1 MNDRTCI
8 VIGASH
14 AGVTL
19 ALQLRKE
26 GWRGPIKLIGAE
38 RELPYHRPPLT
49 KEHLSGVKN
58 LDAIRLRPAKVFE
71 ENAIELLLGTRVL
84 EILRDDSAVV
94 LDDGQTLHYD
104 KLALCTGATV
114 RTLLLG
120 AALNNVFYIRTAADV
135 AELKALVEPGKR
147 AVIIGAGYIGLEAA
161 SVLRAMDLEV
171 VVIEMAQR
179 ILQRVTSERMSE
191 FMMRLHSSHGVEI
204 RTATQVAD
212 ICGAAEVE
220 RVILNDGTEIPA
232 DFVIV
237 GVGVVPNTAL
247 AEHAELAVDEGVLV
261 DEYTCTS
268 DANIY
273 AAGDCT
279 RHPSAIYKRL
289 IRLESVQNANDQ
301 ARTAAANIC
310 GKRLPYAVVP
320 WFWSDQY
327 ATKLQMVGLSS
338 GFDEEVCRG
347 DPKDVEGKGFA
358 LFYLKAKRLI
368 AVDCVSR
375 PQEFMA
381 GKKLVGSGQAVDTSR
396 LADES
401 VSPADFVQ

>member
-1 MNDRTCI
+1 MNDKTCI

-26 GWRGPIKLIGAE
+26 GWEGPIKLIGAE

-84 EILRDDSAVV
+84 KILRDDSAVM

-114 RTLLLG
+114 RTLPLG

-161 SVLRAMDLEV
+161 AVLKGMDLEV

-191 FMMRLHSSHGVEI
+191 FMMQLHRSHGVEI
-204 RTATQVAD
+204 RTATQVTEIYGD
-212 ICGAAEVE
+212 GVVE
-220 RVILNDGTEIPA
+220 WITLDDGTEIAA

-261 DEYTCTS
+261 DEYTRTS

-279 RHPSAIYKRL
+279 RHPSTIYKRL

-310 GKRLPYAVVP
+310 GERLPYAVVP

-327 ATKLQMVGLSS
+327 AIKLQMVGLSA

-347 DPKDVEGKGFA
+347 DPKDADGKGFA
-358 LFYLKAKRLI
+358 LFYLRAKRLI

-381 GKKLVGSGQAVDTSR
+381 GKQLVGSGQAVDTAR